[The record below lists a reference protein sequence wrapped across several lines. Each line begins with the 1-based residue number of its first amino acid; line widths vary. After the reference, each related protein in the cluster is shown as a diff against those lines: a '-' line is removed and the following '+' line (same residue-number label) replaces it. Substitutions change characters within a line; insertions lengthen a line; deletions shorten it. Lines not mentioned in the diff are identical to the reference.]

1 MVQHARLIFY
11 SLLLLV
17 IPCESTLA
25 QKIPVTPIDSL
36 ITVGYATGSLKT
48 LSGSVEKIT
57 ETQMNKDQITN
68 PLEAIRGRVPG
79 LTIQRGSNGPAALDA
94 VRLRGT
100 TSLTSG
106 NDPLIIVDGVF
117 GDLSMLTSIY
127 PTDIESFTILKDAS
141 ETAQYGSRGA
151 SGVIEVT
158 TKKGMSG
165 RTQVAY
171 NGSFGISTVYKNLKM
186 LSGDEYRRIASERG
200 ISILDKGYNTDFQK
214 EIEQTGLQQ
223 NHHIAFY
230 GGSSESSYRV
240 SLGFMDRQGVILN
253 EDMKNFTSNM
263 NMNQKMFDGFL
274 NCELGMFGS
283 IQKNH
288 NLVDYQKTFYS
299 AATFNPTYPN
309 HKDPVTN
316 SWDGITTASQIT
328 NPLAW
333 MEVQDDD
340 ATSHISTHARLTF
353 NLLEGLKLNL
363 FGAYTYNIVE
373 NSQYLPTS
381 VWANGQAYKGTKKR
395 ESLLGNM
402 MLTYKKNWKKHFFD
416 VLALAE
422 LQKET
427 YTGYY
432 TTVSNFSTDKF
443 GYNNLQAGALRL
455 WEGTNSYYDQPRLA
469 SFMGRFN
476 YTYADRYVLTLN
488 ARTDASS
495 KFGANHKWG
504 FFPSASAA
512 WVISEEEF
520 MKQLPMVDNLK
531 FRIGYGLAGNQSGID
546 SYTTLNLVKPNGVVP
561 VGNSAVVSLGDLRN
575 TNPDLKWEAN
585 KTFNMGVDLGFLNQR
600 ITISPEFYI
609 NRSSNLLLNAQ
620 LPYSSGYQSMLINA
634 GETKNVGVELTVN
647 TVNFSTKKFSWNTTL
662 TLSHNKNSVKALTGE
677 AVQLY
682 EAKFGFNQNTHRIAV
697 GEPLGQFYGYI
708 TEGLYQVDDFN
719 YDASTQT
726 YTLKDGVPYHGD
738 KGQIRPGMWKF
749 KNLTGDD
756 NVIDE
761 NDKTVIGNAQPK
773 FYGGLN
779 NSFTYKGFDLSIF
792 LTFSYGNEVL
802 NATKL
807 VTSKVGSL
815 NYNALDV
822 MNSSN
827 RWMTI
832 NSDGQKVT
840 DPGEL
845 AALNVGKTVAAYHDA
860 QQGDNYIHSWAV
872 EDASYLKLSNV
883 TLGYTFPKNLI
894 ARVGLK
900 NLRLYATGNN
910 LLTWTKYSGFDPE
923 VSTMKSGLT
932 PGVDFGAYPLSRS
945 FIFGLNVAF

>member
-17 IPCESTLA
+17 IPCEGTLA
-25 QKIPVTPIDSL
+25 QKIPVAPIDSL

-186 LSGDEYRRIASERG
+186 LSGDEFRRVASERG
-200 ISILDKGYNTDFQK
+200 ISILDKGNNTDFQK

-476 YTYADRYVLTLN
+476 YTYADRYVAGQAVPKTILGSNISFRYKRFDLSLQVNGAFGHKIYNGTSLTYMN
-488 ARTDASS
+488 MNIFPDYNVMKKAPKQNIKDQTATDYWLEKGDYVNFDYVTLGWNVPIEKVQKLKKYVRSLRLAFTVNNLATISGYSGLSPMINSS
-495 KFGANHKWG
+495 TVN
-504 FFPSASAA
+504 S
-512 WVISEEEF
+512 
-520 MKQLPMVDNLK
+520 
-531 FRIGYGLAGNQSGID
+531 
-546 SYTTLNLVKPNGVVP
+546 TL
-561 VGNSAVVSLGDLRN
+561 
-575 TNPDLKWEAN
+575 
-585 KTFNMGVDLGFLNQR
+585 GVDDKR
-600 ITISPEFYI
+600 
-609 NRSSNLLLNAQ
+609 
-620 LPYSSGYQSMLINA
+620 GY
-634 GETKNVGVELTVN
+634 
-647 TVNFSTKKFSWNTTL
+647 
-662 TLSHNKNSVKALTGE
+662 
-677 AVQLY
+677 
-682 EAKFGFNQNTHRIAV
+682 
-697 GEPLGQFYGYI
+697 PL
-708 TEGLYQVDDFN
+708 
-719 YDASTQT
+719 ART
-726 YTLKDGVPYHGD
+726 YTLG
-738 KGQIRPGMWKF
+738 
-749 KNLTGDD
+749 
-756 NVIDE
+756 
-761 NDKTVIGNAQPK
+761 
-773 FYGGLN
+773 
-779 NSFTYKGFDLSIF
+779 LSINF
-792 LTFSYGNEVL
+792 
-802 NATKL
+802 
-807 VTSKVGSL
+807 
-815 NYNALDV
+815 
-822 MNSSN
+822 
-827 RWMTI
+827 
-832 NSDGQKVT
+832 
-840 DPGEL
+840 
-845 AALNVGKTVAAYHDA
+845 
-860 QQGDNYIHSWAV
+860 
-872 EDASYLKLSNV
+872 
-883 TLGYTFPKNLI
+883 
-894 ARVGLK
+894 
-900 NLRLYATGNN
+900 
-910 LLTWTKYSGFDPE
+910 
-923 VSTMKSGLT
+923 
-932 PGVDFGAYPLSRS
+932 
-945 FIFGLNVAF
+945 

>member
-1 MVQHARLIFY
+1 MIRQHGKLTFL
-11 SLLLLV
+11 SFLLV
-17 IPCESTLA
+17 VLCGNTFA
-25 QKIPVTPIDSL
+25 QKIPVIPLDLDSL

-57 ETQMNKDQITN
+57 EKQMNKDQVTN

-79 LTIQRGSNGPAALDA
+79 LTIQRGTNGLAALDA

-158 TKKGMSG
+158 TKKGMQG

-186 LSGDEYRRIASERG
+186 LSGDEFRSVASERG
-200 ISILDKGYNTDFQK
+200 ISILDKGNNTNFQK
-214 EIEQTGLQQ
+214 EIQQTGLQQ
-223 NHHIAFY
+223 NHHVAFY
-230 GGSSESSYRV
+230 GGSSTSSYRV

-263 NMNQKMFDGFL
+263 NMNQKMFDGFFD
-274 NCELGMFGS
+274 CELGMFGS
-283 IQKNH
+283 ILKNH

-333 MEVQDDD
+333 MQVDDDD
-340 ATSHISTHARLTF
+340 ATSHISTHARL
-353 NLLEGLKLNL
+353 KLVL

-381 VWANGQAYKGTKKR
+381 VWANGQAYKGTKKM

-402 MLTYKKNWKKHFFD
+402 MLTYKKGWKKHFFD

-427 YTGYY
+427 YMGYY

-443 GYNNLQAGALRL
+443 GYNNLQAGAVRL
-455 WEGTNSYYDQPRLA
+455 WEGTNSYYEQPRLA

-504 FFPSASAA
+504 FFPSISAA
-512 WVISEEEF
+512 WVVSEEKF
-520 MKQLPMVDNLK
+520 MKRLPVVDNLK

-575 TNPDLKWEAN
+575 TNPDLKWEV
-585 KTFNMGVDLGFLNQR
+585 KHTFNTGFDVTL
-600 ITISPEFYI
+600 FG
-609 NRSSNLLLNAQ
+609 NRLLLSANYYNSRTTDMLYLYNVSVPPFTYNTLLANI
-620 LPYSSGYQSMLINA
+620 GSMRNWGTEIAIGITPLKTKDMELNINA
-634 GETKNVGVELTVN
+634 NVTFQRNKLLSLSGMYNGEMISAPEYKSLASLDGAGFHGGYNHIVYQMVG
-647 TVNFSTKKFSWNTTL
+647 
-662 TLSHNKNSVKALTGE
+662 
-677 AVQLY
+677 Q
-682 EAKFGFNQNTHRIAV
+682 
-697 GEPLGQFYGYI
+697 PLGVFYLPHSTGLVSDGNGGY
-708 TEGLYQVDDFN
+708 
-719 YDASTQT
+719 T
-726 YTLKDGVPYHGD
+726 YGIADLNGGGVNLEDGEDRYVAGQAVP
-738 KGQIRPGMWKF
+738 
-749 KNLTGDD
+749 
-756 NVIDE
+756 
-761 NDKTVIGNAQPK
+761 KTILGSNI
-773 FYGGLN
+773 
-779 NSFTYKGFDLSIF
+779 SFRYKHFDLSVQINGAFGHKIYNGTSLTYMNMNIF
-792 LTFSYGNEVL
+792 PDYNVMKSAPKQNIKDQTATDYWLEKGNYVNFDYVTFGWNVPIEKVQKLKKYVRSLRLAFTVNNL
-802 NATKL
+802 ATISGYSGL
-807 VTSKVGSL
+807 SP
-815 NYNALDV
+815 
-822 MNSSN
+822 MINSS
-827 RWMTI
+827 TV
-832 NSDGQKVT
+832 NS
-840 DPGEL
+840 
-845 AALNVGKTVAAYHDA
+845 
-860 QQGDNYIHSWAV
+860 
-872 EDASYLKLSNV
+872 
-883 TLGYTFPKNLI
+883 TLG
-894 ARVGLK
+894 
-900 NLRLYATGNN
+900 
-910 LLTWTKYSGFDPE
+910 
-923 VSTMKSGLT
+923 
-932 PGVDFGAYPLSRS
+932 VDDKRNYPLAR
-945 FIFGLNVAF
+945 IYTLGLSINF